1 MFKKLFQQKAPD
13 QKKDKNQ
20 KNIELK
26 LLFEIALSDGKLD
39 PAEERI
45 LLQKA
50 ELAADETNN
59 FKDFFL
65 NIKNEVKNSTSLYP
79 TINEVNNLYSEQEK
93 VSLLEN
99 LWKVIMA
106 DSDISQYE
114 VNLYF
119 RIADLIKIKRS
130 TANKIKV
137 ENS

>member
-1 MFKKLFQQKAPD
+1 MFKKLFQQKSLD
-13 QKKDKNQ
+13 LKNDNNQ

-50 ELAADETNN
+50 ELASDKTNN
-59 FKDFFL
+59 FKDFFS
-65 NIKNEVKNSTSLYP
+65 NIKNEVSSSTSLYP
-79 TINEVNNLYSEQEK
+79 TINEVNNLYSKQEK

-99 LWKVIMA
+99 LWKIIMA

-119 RIADLIKIKRS
+119 RIANLIKIKRS
-130 TANKIKV
+130 AANKIKV

>member
-1 MFKKLFQQKAPD
+1 MFKKLFQQKSPD
-13 QKKDKNQ
+13 QKNDKNQ
-20 KNIELK
+20 KNIELR

-59 FKDFFL
+59 FKDFFS

>member
-1 MFKKLFQQKAPD
+1 MFKKLFQQKSPD
-13 QKKDKNQ
+13 QKNDKNQ